1 MKKGLFVIMIAVI
14 IEVALVACENNTSHS
29 FVPAPVPDTNL
40 TAIDMSLEKDN
51 KFYTY
56 FRFVNETGVPI
67 LIEYV
72 EKGYDVAS
80 MQYIAPYNDAI
91 DKFVSDAEF
100 VTFRDSYGLIHIYYN
115 FTEESSNDDYIKVEC
130 IEGDLLDDALWS
142 TEEIDANSIIRT
154 FVVTKQMYED
164 IK

>member
-1 MKKGLFVIMIAVI
+1 MKKSLFVIMISVI
-14 IEVALVACENNTSHS
+14 IGVALVACENNTSHS
-29 FVPAPVPDTNL
+29 SVPDTNL
-40 TAIDMSLEKDN
+40 TEIDMSLEKDN

-142 TEEIDANSIIRT
+142 NEEIDANSIIRT

>member
-1 MKKGLFVIMIAVI
+1 MKKGLFVIMISVI

-29 FVPAPVPDTNL
+29 SVPDTNL
-40 TAIDMSLEKDN
+40 TEIDMSLEKDN

-130 IEGDLLDDALWS
+130 IEGDLLDDAQWS
-142 TEEIDANSIIRT
+142 NEEIDANSIIRT

>member
-1 MKKGLFVIMIAVI
+1 MKNFICCLMALFAVC
-14 IEVALVACENNTSHS
+14 AMTSCEKES
-29 FVPAPVPDTNL
+29 APTKIPETQL
-40 TAIDMSLEKDN
+40 SEIDMSSEKED

-142 TEEIDANSIIRT
+142 NEEIDANSIIRT

>member
-1 MKKGLFVIMIAVI
+1 MKKGLFVIMISVI

-29 FVPAPVPDTNL
+29 SVPDTNL
-40 TAIDMSLEKDN
+40 TEIDMSLEKDN

-142 TEEIDANSIIRT
+142 NEEIDANSIIRT

>member
-1 MKKGLFVIMIAVI
+1 MKKSLFVIMISVI

-29 FVPAPVPDTNL
+29 SVPDTNL
-40 TAIDMSLEKDN
+40 TEIDMSLEKDN

-142 TEEIDANSIIRT
+142 NEEIDANSIIRT

>member
-1 MKKGLFVIMIAVI
+1 MKKGLFVIMISVI

-29 FVPAPVPDTNL
+29 SVPASVPDTNL
-40 TAIDMSLEKDN
+40 TEIDMSLEKDN

-56 FRFVNETGVPI
+56 FRFVNETGIPI

-91 DKFVSDAEF
+91 DKFVSDADF

-142 TEEIDANSIIRT
+142 NEEIDANSIIRT